1 MNEQI
6 TMNKLFAMHY
16 NSIIHLHHTAHLFA
30 KNHEA
35 HPYTAGSDSL

>member
-6 TMNKLFAMHY
+6 TKNKLFAMHY
-16 NSIIHLHHTAHLFA
+16 NSIIHLRHTVQLFA

-35 HPYTAGSDSL
+35 HPYTAGSDS